1 MLFKVIK
8 NNYLFVKVNASVELD
23 DLYKPHQI
31 DGVVGEGEEGKELLL
46 VHNLQQ
52 EKEEVD

>member
-1 MLFKVIK
+1 MLFKDIK

-23 DLYKPHQI
+23 DLYKPHQT
-31 DGVVGEGEEGKELLL
+31 DRVEGEGEEGKELLL